1 MAGSGSRRA
10 GRWCR
15 VRRRRLS
22 DLACSDA
29 ALRARTGTRRSSPA
43 YPRSASLAMHAV
55 RCLAVTAPLV
65 PDGGRARAQGGVAW
79 PRPVAQGRD
88 VPTPNPPQLFAPP
101 SSPARRMVCAQAK
114 VGEVHLHVL
123 AYSAAGCRRPRGP
136 CRQRPFDTFMAALS
150 GGHLA
155 CSSARLE
162 IGGLAPPHDGS
173 WSRPS

>member
-1 MAGSGSRRA
+1 MVLFRKVEVIKPSPPGGLSPPPWPRASRMSSVLLRPLILE
-10 GRWCR
+10 
-15 VRRRRLS
+15 RRTANMS
-22 DLACSDA
+22 D
-29 ALRARTGTRRSSPA
+29 G
-43 YPRSASLAMHAV
+43 
-55 RCLAVTAPLV
+55 RCLRKLAVPLV
-65 PDGGRARAQGGVAW
+65 PAQVARDLV
-79 PRPVAQGRD
+79 RPLALVQ
-88 VPTPNPPQLFAPP
+88 VE
-101 SSPARRMVCAQAK
+101 